1 MELRY
6 RRRAEAVARDVGTL
20 CTKVGRKCV
29 TSRAGQPLGVPAWGV
44 RWRRESP
51 GRRRGQVSREGGQA
65 AGCTPSEKSMSRRG
79 VMVSII

>member
-44 RWRRESP
+44 RWRRESQ
-51 GRRRGQVSREGGQA
+51 GGDEGKSAGKEVRLQGVHHQRRVCQEEG
-65 AGCTPSEKSMSRRG
+65 
-79 VMVSII
+79 